1 MKNLGFM
8 GLDFYTKNKG
18 CDALSYSFLKIL
30 SQIFER
36 HNDYMKLYVVTIYDF
51 DARSLMEIYPSVRAV
66 EKIDYR
72 NLKKHETR
80 KKISTIFKKCDYV
93 FDFTRGDSFSDIYGS
108 RRFIVGSLLK
118 EICVRCQT
126 PLILC
131 PQTIGPFDAL
141 WARLWAKHLLK
152 KSKYVCARDEASAQY
167 VHELTGNEI
176 DEYIDVAFALP
187 YKEPYLSDKFNKKKV
202 GLNISG
208 LLWNYGYTG
217 ENEFELSVDYQKY
230 TNSIIEALNEDSKY
244 EVHLI
249 GHVIDVDN
257 KLSDN
262 DNDIPVI
269 KNLQKRFPKCK
280 MAPFFKNP
288 IEAKNYIAGMDVVI
302 AARMHASIAAF
313 SSGVAVIPFAY
324 SRKVNGLYTTL
335 DYPYYID
342 GKKETTEHAIELT
355 LDYIKKSDTLK
366 QKVDVGNILAR
377 KRLSEFSK
385 KIDEIIFGF

>member
-1 MKNLGFM
+1 MKKLGFM

-36 HNDYMKLYVVTIYDF
+36 HNDYMKLYVVTNYDF
-51 DARSLMEIYPSVRAV
+51 EVQNLMEIYTFVKEV
-66 EKIDYR
+66 ETIDYR
-72 NLKKHETR
+72 NMKKHKTR
-80 KKISTIFKKCDYV
+80 KKISTIFKKCDFV

-131 PQTIGPFDAL
+131 PQTIGPFDAF
-141 WARLWAKHLLK
+141 WARFWAKHLIK
-152 KSKYVCARDEASAQY
+152 KSKYVCARDKISVQY
-167 VHELTGNEI
+167 VYKLTKNEI
-176 DEYIDVAFALP
+176 DEYIDVAFSLP
-187 YKEPYLSDKFNKKKV
+187 YKEPNLSDKFDKKKV

-217 ENEFELSVDYQKY
+217 GNEFELSVDYQKY
-230 TNSIIEALNEDSKY
+230 TNSIIEAMNKDSEC

-249 GHVIDVDN
+249 GHVIDVDD
-257 KLSDN
+257 KLNDN
-262 DNDIPVI
+262 DNDIPAI
-269 KNLQKRFPKCK
+269 KILQKRFPKCK
-280 MAPFFKNP
+280 VAPIFKNP
-288 IEAKNYIAGMDVVI
+288 IEAKSYIAGMDVVI

-342 GKKETTEHAIELT
+342 GKEETTERAIELT
-355 LDYIKKSDTLK
+355 MDYIRKCNTLK
-366 QKVDVGNILAR
+366 KKVDVGNMLAR
-377 KRLSEFSK
+377 KRLTEFSK
-385 KIDEIIFGF
+385 KIDEIIF